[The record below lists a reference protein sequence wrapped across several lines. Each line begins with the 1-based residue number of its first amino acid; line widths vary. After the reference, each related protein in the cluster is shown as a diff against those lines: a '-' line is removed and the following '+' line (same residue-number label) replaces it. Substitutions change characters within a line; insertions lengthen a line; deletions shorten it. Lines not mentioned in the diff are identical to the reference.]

1 MSGEGTLAA
10 RAKSGGGWNFRVSVS
25 RTSMSVIAGIG
36 WSPPSWRSRKDTAFC
51 ASLARVASSRRMSF
65 ANSPDPSAPSILE
78 VGQLVREFG
87 STRAVAGVTFSLA
100 PGDSL
105 ALFGPNGAGKTTLLR
120 VLAGLLKPTSGSA
133 RVAGVQLPGGPLA
146 RSRVGLISHHT
157 MLYEALSARENVS
170 FSARLYGTR
179 DAKARVE
186 DALRQMSMLER
197 ADTPVRSLSRGMQ
210 QRVSIARAMV
220 HSPQL
225 VLADEP
231 YSGLDE
237 SSARALTVLLQELR
251 SAGTAIIIVT
261 HNLAEGLSLAT
272 HAAVMQRGKFVRY
285 DAAHRIDASSYATTY
300 RESLAASG

>member
-1 MSGEGTLAA
+1 MSSTISTGGSPSPIVEVAELA
-10 RAKSGGGWNFRVSVS
+10 
-25 RTSMSVIAGIG
+25 
-36 WSPPSWRSRKDTAFC
+36 
-51 ASLARVASSRRMSF
+51 
-65 ANSPDPSAPSILE
+65 
-78 VGQLVREFG
+78 REFG

-100 PGDSL
+100 AGECL

-157 MLYEALSARENVS
+157 MLYEALSPRENVT
-170 FSARLYGTR
+170 FSARLYGIR
-179 DAKARVE
+179 DARGRVE
-186 DALRQMSMLER
+186 DSLRRMSMLER
-197 ADTPVRSLSRGMQ
+197 ADAPIRSLSRGMQ

-237 SSARALTVLLQELR
+237 SGSRALTALLQELR
-251 SAGTAIIIVT
+251 STGTAIIIVT

-272 HAAVMQRGKFVRY
+272 HAAVMRRGQFVRY
-285 DAAHRIDASSYATTY
+285 DAARSIDAGSYATTY
-300 RESLAASG
+300 RDALAASD

>member
-1 MSGEGTLAA
+1 MSSAIPT
-10 RAKSGGGWNFRVSVS
+10 GGS
-25 RTSMSVIAGIG
+25 
-36 WSPPSWRSRKDTAFC
+36 SPPIVEVTE
-51 ASLARVASSRRMSF
+51 LAR
-65 ANSPDPSAPSILE
+65 D
-78 VGQLVREFG
+78 FG

-100 PGDSL
+100 AGECL

-157 MLYEALSARENVS
+157 MLYDALSPRENVT
-170 FSARLYGTR
+170 FSARLYGIR
-179 DAKARVE
+179 DPRGRVE
-186 DALRQMSMLER
+186 DSLRRMSMLER
-197 ADTPVRSLSRGMQ
+197 ADDPIRSLSRGMQ

-237 SSARALTVLLQELR
+237 SGARALTVLLRELR

-272 HAAVMQRGKFVRY
+272 HVAVMQHGKFVRY
-285 DAAHRIDASSYATTY
+285 DAAHRIDATSYATTY
-300 RESLAASG
+300 RDSLVASG

>member
-1 MSGEGTLAA
+1 VTE
-10 RAKSGGGWNFRVSVS
+10 
-25 RTSMSVIAGIG
+25 
-36 WSPPSWRSRKDTAFC
+36 
-51 ASLARVASSRRMSF
+51 LAR
-65 ANSPDPSAPSILE
+65 D
-78 VGQLVREFG
+78 FG

-100 PGDSL
+100 AGECL
-105 ALFGPNGAGKTTLLR
+105 AVFGPNGAGKTSLLR

-133 RVAGVQLPGGPLA
+133 RVAGVQLPGGPSA

-157 MLYEALSARENVS
+157 MLYEALSPRENVS
-170 FSARLYGTR
+170 FSARLYGIR
-179 DAKARVE
+179 DPRGRVE
-186 DALRQMSMLER
+186 DSLRRMSMLER
-197 ADTPVRSLSRGMQ
+197 ADAPIRSLSRGMQ

-237 SSARALTVLLQELR
+237 SGARALTVLLQELR

-285 DAAHRIDASSYATTY
+285 DPAHRIDAGSYATTY
-300 RESLAASG
+300 RDSLVANG